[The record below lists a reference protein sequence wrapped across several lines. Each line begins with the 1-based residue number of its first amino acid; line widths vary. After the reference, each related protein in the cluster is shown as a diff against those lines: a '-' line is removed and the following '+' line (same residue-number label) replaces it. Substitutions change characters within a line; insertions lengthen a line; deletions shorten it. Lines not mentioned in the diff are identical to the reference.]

1 MSRCAATVVTVVVG
15 LGLASCSSGSDS
27 ETAAATSS
35 GPAVCASA
43 DDLRTSLSALQDV
56 QVVEDGVDAL
66 AAAWTAVE
74 EAWAQFA
81 DDARAEY
88 GDQVDGVQAAA
99 DGVESA
105 LDSAQDNPSAATLGT
120 AAAAVGV
127 FRQDAGALV
136 DEVRST
142 C

>member
-1 MSRCAATVVTVVVG
+1 MRTYVVVVTAV
-15 LGLASCSSGSDS
+15 LGAALSACSSDA
-27 ETAAATSS
+27 EPEPEVAAVCTAADAVRSS
-35 GPAVCASA
+35 LTELG
-43 DDLRTSLSALQDV
+43 DV

-66 AAAWTAVE
+66 ASAWTAVE
-74 EAWAQFA
+74 DAWAQLA